1 MYGYSS
7 LLRGALCLGI
17 FCGIFAASLHS
28 FQKNP
33 AQFLRAADA
42 AYGVGFLHHAGTQQA
57 GEYLM
62 WLTKDSENCAF
73 NEEDARQR
81 LQALARNEDFHRD
94 DDDGQE
100 ERSDDEHRARIGKEL
115 PLLGGAHAR
124 GKHRQNEKQ
133 AKKVLQHGE
142 RLLSE

>member
-81 LQALARNEDFHRD
+81 LAYRLTNRC
-94 DDDGQE
+94 QE
-100 ERSDDEHRARIGKEL
+100 AGGTVVASFMSERSNSFGVCDGVVRCKL
-115 PLLGGAHAR
+115 PINGD
-124 GKHRQNEKQ
+124 
-133 AKKVLQHGE
+133 
-142 RLLSE
+142 